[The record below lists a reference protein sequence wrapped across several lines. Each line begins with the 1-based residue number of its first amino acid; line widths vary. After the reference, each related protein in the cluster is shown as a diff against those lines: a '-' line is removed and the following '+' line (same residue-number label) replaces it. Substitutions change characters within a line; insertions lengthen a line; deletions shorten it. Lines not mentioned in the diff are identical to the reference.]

1 MATLKVDKTLAAF
14 MDLIAWSEGTS
25 THPLTKDDGYDVIV
39 SGVDGSHMCADYS
52 THPFALG
59 RLPILVRKA
68 REAEP
73 AVMSPQLTKVL
84 KPALPAAP
92 AIYSTASGRYQ
103 IELATWEETK
113 LKTGAGTFSPAN
125 QDIAALA
132 LIERRHAAAAILAG
146 NIGEAI
152 SACCLEW
159 ASFPGNLYNQGGRK
173 IDELL
178 SNYERLL
185 KAQSV

>member
-14 MDLIAWSEGTS
+14 LDLIAWSEGTS
-25 THPLTKDDGYDVIV
+25 THPLTKNDGYDVIV
-39 SGVDGSHMCADYS
+39 SGVDGRHVFTDFS

-59 RLPILVRKA
+59 RKPIIV
-68 REAEP
+68 REAEYKGLKGP
-73 AVMSPQLTKVL
+73 TTDYTAAVLPVNEVSHVL
-84 KPALPAAP
+84 Q
-92 AIYSTASGRYQ
+92 STASGRYQ
-103 IELATWEETK
+103 IELETWKEIAAPVH
-113 LKTGAGTFSPAN
+113 LGTFNEPN

-132 LIERRHAAAAILAG
+132 LIERRHATAAILAG
-146 NIGEAI
+146 NISEGI
-152 SACCLEW
+152 NACCLEW

>member
-25 THPLTKDDGYDVIV
+25 THPLTRHDGYDVIV
-39 SGVDGSHMCADYS
+39 SGVDGSHMCTDYS

-59 RLPILVRKA
+59 RLPILVRAA
-68 REAEP
+68 RPEQVKSLPFGSDSKPLIVAP
-73 AVMSPQLTKVL
+73 AV
-84 KPALPAAP
+84 P

-113 LKTGAGTFSPAN
+113 LKTGAGTFSAAN

-132 LIERRHAAAAILAG
+132 LIERRHATAAILAG
-146 NIGEAI
+146 NISEGI
-152 SACCLEW
+152 NACCLEW